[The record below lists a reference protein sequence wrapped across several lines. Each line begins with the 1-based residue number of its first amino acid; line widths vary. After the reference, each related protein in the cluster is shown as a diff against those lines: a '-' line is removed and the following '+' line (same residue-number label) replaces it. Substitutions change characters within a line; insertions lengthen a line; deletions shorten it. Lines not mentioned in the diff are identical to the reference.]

1 MRDVTSTADHLVLV
15 AEVEGRVV
23 GLLHVFVRPAIE
35 NPREAVVQAL
45 VVGEAYRRAGVAR
58 SSMAAAERGD
68 TNATVVR
75 SC

>member
-1 MRDVTSTADHLVLV
+1 MS
-15 AEVEGRVV
+15 
-23 GLLHVFVRPAIE
+23 FVRPAIE